1 MSPRRP
7 NRVERHIGAM
17 FRKSMGYPRIT
28 GGGDLFGERA
38 YAALYPPSLA
48 EVRGM
53 PLDLSALEPALRA
66 PPPLVT
72 PAPSMGWP
80 PTTEFHRH
88 A

>member
-1 MSPRRP
+1 MSLRRP
-7 NRVERHIGAM
+7 NRVERHVGTM
-17 FRKSMGYPRIT
+17 FRQVVDFAKTSPYLDAATDARAAIYRPGIT
-28 GGGDLFGERA
+28 
-38 YAALYPPSLA
+38 
-48 EVRGM
+48 EVPGA